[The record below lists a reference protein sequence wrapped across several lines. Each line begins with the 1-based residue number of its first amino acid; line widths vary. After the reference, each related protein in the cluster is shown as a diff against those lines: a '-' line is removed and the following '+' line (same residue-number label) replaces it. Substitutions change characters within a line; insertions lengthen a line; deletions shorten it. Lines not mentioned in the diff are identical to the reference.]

1 MIAMRAAFLLVAFAG
16 GCGSHASVPA
26 STPRSVDLG
35 DGVTATL
42 GDDGSLV
49 VKRGD
54 VVVLKTPA
62 GVALFTRVADPERPD
77 AWHDPTKASDIA
89 PIAVAPSEIM
99 IDAIGDPRT
108 STKALHLKIAPQAA
122 DTALVLMSLA
132 SDDGFYSGLGERFD
146 HVDARER
153 VVPMHIAVNGDY
165 ESGTNEAHVPVP
177 LLISSRGYGVFIAS
191 REAGAFDVATTDPSL
206 VRATFEGRDLDVYV
220 YVDPDPL
227 AIVAR
232 FARQTGLPR
241 PLPTWALS
249 PMHWRNEWTSDLAA
263 LGDARELRKR
273 HIPASCLWIDNPWQV
288 SYNDFT
294 IDPKRFSDPPAMMQ
308 GLASLG
314 FKVIAWTTPYLEVAK
329 GTPANEAQRLEAD
342 AAAKGY
348 FVKDATGQPFISPAA
363 PVGKGGAPL
372 VDFTNDAAR
381 AFWIGLVDRA
391 TTAGFSGYKV
401 DYGEELLPALFNA
414 RLELRFADGT
424 TGRTARTYPIAE
436 HATYHASLDKTVP
449 GNGILIVRAS
459 AYGGATQADIVWP
472 GDLDSAFQK
481 FGDAKAT
488 GGKFVGGL
496 PSAIVAAQTLAIS
509 GFPAFGSDTGG
520 FRGDPTR
527 ESLLR
532 WAEHTALS
540 VVLQLGGGGDSHNPW
555 QFDEE
560 AATIYAGLA
569 RLHQRLVPYL
579 AAMMAAATR
588 DGTPTIRPL
597 PLAFPNDVASRARAD
612 DEYMLGPDLLAA
624 PVVVEGAKSRNVHI
638 PPGKWISWW
647 DASIHDGP
655 RDEDVAA
662 PLGQPPLFARAGA
675 VVPMFPDGIDTLV
688 DATEPG
694 VVTLA
699 ARRAEAEARAWVM
712 GAARTTLDDGASIAI
727 DDGAQGV
734 GVVWAPGSTRTMLTI
749 DVDVRA
755 RIGATGAITAVDG
768 AGSQLADDAAV
779 RASTTSAW
787 AIDATGGRAWIR
799 IVGAGSAKLH

>member
-1 MIAMRAAFLLVAFAG
+1 MTPMRSVLLLAGLSVA
-16 GCGSHASVPA
+16 CGSHLNVPP
-26 STPRSVDLG
+26 STPRAVDLG
-35 DGVTATL
+35 GNVTATL

-54 VVVLKTPA
+54 VVVLQTPP

-77 AWHDPTKASDIA
+77 AWHDPVKPGDIA
-89 PIAVAPSEIM
+89 PTAIAASAVTMEA
-99 IDAIGDPRT
+99 IDDPVTSMKAIHFKVSAQT
-108 STKALHLKIAPQAA
+108 A
-122 DTALVLMSLA
+122 DTALMMLSLA
-132 SDDGFYSGLGERFD
+132 ADDGFYTGLGERFD
-146 HVDARER
+146 HVDARGR
-153 VVPMHIAVNGDY
+153 VVPMHIAVNGDF

-177 LLISSRGYGVFIAS
+177 LLVSSRGYGVFVAS
-191 REAGAFDVATTDPSL
+191 REAGAFDVATTDASL
-206 VRATFEGRDLDVYV
+206 VRATFEGRELDVYI

-241 PLPTWALS
+241 PLPLWALS
-249 PMHWRNEWTSDLAA
+249 PMHWRNEWASDVAA
-263 LGDARELRKR
+263 IGDATELRRR
-273 HIPASCLWIDNPWQV
+273 HIPASCLWIDNPWQI
-288 SYNDFT
+288 SYNDFR
-294 IDPKRFSDPPAMMQ
+294 IDPKRFTDPPAMMAKLAAL
-308 GLASLG
+308 GL
-314 FKVIAWTTPYLEVAK
+314 KVIGWTTPYLEVAH
-329 GTPANEAQRLEAD
+329 GAPANEAQMLEAD

-348 FVKDATGQPFISPAA
+348 FVKDATGKAFISPTA
-363 PVGKGGAPL
+363 PVGEGGAPL
-372 VDFTNDAAR
+372 VDFTNDAAKT
-381 AFWIGLVDRA
+381 FWIALVDRA

-424 TGRTARTYPIAE
+424 TGHTARTYPIAE

-481 FGDAKAT
+481 FGDAKPS
-488 GGKFVGGL
+488 GGKLVGGL
-496 PSAIVAAQTLAIS
+496 PSAVVAAQTLATS

-520 FRGDPTR
+520 FRGEPTR

-555 QFDEE
+555 MFDEE
-560 AATIYAGLA
+560 AATIYGGLA

-579 AAMMAAATR
+579 AAMMAAATK

-597 PLAFPNDVASRARAD
+597 PLAFPSDVGSRARAD
-612 DEYMLGPDLLAA
+612 DEYLLGPDLLAA
-624 PVVVEGAKSRNVHI
+624 PVVVAGVTSRDVHM

-647 DASIHDGP
+647 DASIHEGP
-655 RDEDVAA
+655 KDENVAA

-675 VVPMFPDGIDTLV
+675 IVPMYPDGIDTLV

-694 VVTLA
+694 TVTLA
-699 ARRAEAEARAWVM
+699 SRRAEAEARAWVM
-712 GAARTTLDDGASIAI
+712 GAARTTFDDGAAIAI
-727 DDGAQGV
+727 DDGAQGI
-734 GVVWAPGSTRTMLTI
+734 GVAWTPGSARTMLTI

-755 RIGATGAITAVDG
+755 RMGATGAITMVDG
-768 AGSQLADDAAV
+768 AGSRVADEAAV

-787 AIDATGGRAWIR
+787 AIDAAGGRAWIR
-799 IVGAGSAKLH
+799 IVGAGSAKLR